1 MNWKRWSYRIA
12 GPLLFATWLCLTCVG
27 QIAPHDFDTF
37 DLVEAQAASDGGGSA
52 AQADSGLTIKTDT
65 NLPDTHL
72 GLPYLVQL
80 EAVGGVARLHWRLET
95 GALPPGIKLT
105 EDGVLGG
112 SAERGGEFQFR
123 VSVRDSSGS
132 PQVKRKDFVIHVHTA
147 LSLNWKSEAQVNGNR
162 IEGSVKVSNGTPY
175 GIDLT
180 FIVMAVAANGRATAI
195 GYQHFPLHK
204 GAFEMEL
211 PFGDTLP
218 PGAYVVHVD
227 VVGEVASRHIIYREQ
242 LETPRPLQVT
252 VGP

>member
-12 GPLLFATWLCLTCVG
+12 GLLFGMWLCLTCIS
-27 QIAPHDFDTF
+27 QITPHSFEPF
-37 DLVEAQAASDGGGSA
+37 PLVQAQGPADSPA

-65 NLPDTHL
+65 NLPDTHP

-105 EDGVLGG
+105 EDGVLTG
-112 SAERGGEFQFR
+112 SAERGGEFQFKL
-123 VSVRDSSGS
+123 SVRDSSGS
-132 PQVKRKDFVIHVHTA
+132 SQVKRKDFVIHVRTA

-175 GIDLT
+175 VIDLT
-180 FIVMAVAANGRATAI
+180 FVVLAVAANGRATAI
-195 GYQHFPLHK
+195 GYQHFPLAK

-227 VVGEVASRHIIYREQ
+227 VVGEVAARKIIYREQ
-242 LETPRPLQVT
+242 LQTPGPLHVT